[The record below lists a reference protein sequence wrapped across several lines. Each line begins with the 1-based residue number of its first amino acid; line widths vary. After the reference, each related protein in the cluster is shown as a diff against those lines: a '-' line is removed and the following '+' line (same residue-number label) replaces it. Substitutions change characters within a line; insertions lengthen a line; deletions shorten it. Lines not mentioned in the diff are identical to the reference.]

1 MVKLFIQSIKLSIKS
16 QIEYKGS
23 FILNGISQL
32 FIFFT
37 YYFMIVA
44 LFSKFNNIKGF
55 TVYEV
60 LLCFSIIQFGYS
72 ITETFFRGIDKF
84 EDLIIELSS
93 DISQERKNEI
103 RKELF
108 RRGYNAALY
117 E

>member
-1 MVKLFIQSIKLSIKS
+1 MKSIDLYQYIKALEKENQELRKKLSSTPINS
-16 QIEYKGS
+16 ENDIDD
-23 FILNGISQL
+23 L
-32 FIFFT
+32 
-37 YYFMIVA
+37 
-44 LFSKFNNIKGF
+44 
-55 TVYEV
+55 EV
-60 LLCFSIIQFGYS
+60 QSHLGT
-72 ITETFFRGIDKF
+72 TEF

>member
-1 MVKLFIQSIKLSIKS
+1 MKSIDLYQYIKALEKENQELRKKLSSTPINS
-16 QIEYKGS
+16 ENDIDD
-23 FILNGISQL
+23 L
-32 FIFFT
+32 
-37 YYFMIVA
+37 
-44 LFSKFNNIKGF
+44 
-55 TVYEV
+55 EV
-60 LLCFSIIQFGYS
+60 QSHFGT
-72 ITETFFRGIDKF
+72 TEF

>member
-1 MVKLFIQSIKLSIKS
+1 MKSIDLYQYIKALEKENQELRKKLSSSTPIQSENDIKDDL
-16 QIEYKGS
+16 
-23 FILNGISQL
+23 
-32 FIFFT
+32 
-37 YYFMIVA
+37 
-44 LFSKFNNIKGF
+44 
-55 TVYEV
+55 EV
-60 LLCFSIIQFGYS
+60 QSHLGT
-72 ITETFFRGIDKF
+72 TEF

>member
-1 MVKLFIQSIKLSIKS
+1 MSGSKRMKSIDLYQYIKALEKENQELRKKLSSTPINS
-16 QIEYKGS
+16 ENDIDD
-23 FILNGISQL
+23 L
-32 FIFFT
+32 
-37 YYFMIVA
+37 
-44 LFSKFNNIKGF
+44 
-55 TVYEV
+55 EV
-60 LLCFSIIQFGYS
+60 QSHLGT
-72 ITETFFRGIDKF
+72 TEF